1 MNPTDSSFSR
11 RTIIQ
16 AAAAA
21 SVMATMGAASAANR
35 SGAPVRAYVGTYG
48 PKGKG
53 IYRFA
58 VDAASGRLTPE
69 GLAAETPNASWFELD
84 AAQRFLY
91 AVNEVADFNGGTTGS
106 VSAFSINPAD
116 GALALVNSV
125 SSAGA
130 GPAHLSLHP
139 GGAHV
144 LVANYGGGNVA
155 VLPIRADG
163 GLSSASDV
171 KNDVDAC
178 GATPCAPGVDGAE
191 KAPPGSFAFSDH
203 DGPHAHMIASDAA
216 GRFVLVNDLGLD
228 RTLVWRFD
236 GQQGRLSQPRTVAS
250 SAGAGPRHFVFHPN
264 GRWFY
269 SINEEA
275 STLAFMRYDAAT
287 GTLSPQDEV
296 QTLPAG
302 FVGTNFASEVLMSPD
317 GRVVY
322 CVNRLHD
329 SIATFSIGV
338 DGRPTWAGE
347 EWTRGSYP
355 RSCSL
360 DPSGRFLYVCN
371 QRSDNIAIFRVA
383 GGGRLLFTGHY
394 AAVGS
399 PAMIGFSGG

>member
-1 MNPTDSSFSR
+1 MNPTYSVFSR
-11 RTIIQ
+11 RAIIQ

-21 SVMATMGAASAANR
+21 SVVATVGAACAGHR
-35 SGAPVRAYVGTYG
+35 SGAPVTAYVGTYG

-53 IYRFA
+53 IYRFS
-58 VDAASGRLTPE
+58 VDAATGRLTPE

-84 AAQRFLY
+84 ASQRFLY

-106 VSAFSINPAD
+106 VSAFAVHPAN
-116 GALALVNSV
+116 GALSLVNRV

-130 GPAHLSLHP
+130 GPAHLSIHP
-139 GGAHV
+139 AGAHV
-144 LVANYGGGNVA
+144 LVANYLGGNVA

-171 KNDVDAC
+171 KNDADAC

-191 KAPPGSFAFSDH
+191 KAPPGSFASSDH

-216 GRFVLVNDLGLD
+216 GRFVIVNDLGLD

-236 GQQGRLSQPRTVAS
+236 AQHGRLSQPKTVAS

-275 STLAFMRYDAAT
+275 STLAFMRYDPAT
-287 GTLSPQDEV
+287 GTLSPQAEV
-296 QTLPAG
+296 QTLPPG

-317 GRVVY
+317 GKVVY
-322 CVNRLHD
+322 CLNRLHD
-329 SIATFSIGV
+329 SIAIFMIDV
-338 DGRPTWAGE
+338 DGRPTWTGE

-371 QRSDNIAIFRVA
+371 QRSDHIAIFRVA
-383 GGGRLLFTGHY
+383 GGGRLHFTGHF

-399 PAMIGFSGG
+399 PAMIRFSVG